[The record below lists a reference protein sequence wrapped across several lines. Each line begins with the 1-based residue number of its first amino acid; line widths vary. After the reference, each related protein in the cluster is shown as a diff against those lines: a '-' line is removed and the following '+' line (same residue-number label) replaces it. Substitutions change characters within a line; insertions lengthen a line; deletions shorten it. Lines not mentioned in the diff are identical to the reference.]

1 MENPGVH
8 SALLLQVLLRASEA
22 AGSEHANP
30 DPGKGA
36 FSSPPPSATE
46 TWPCHLKNFEAV
58 QNWSLDFVILVESK
72 LLDMYCVNP
81 YVLLYVD
88 IKW

>member
-1 MENPGVH
+1 MGSSGAKENHQKHVYSVMENPGVH

-58 QNWSLDFVILVESK
+58 QN
-72 LLDMYCVNP
+72 
-81 YVLLYVD
+81 
-88 IKW
+88 